1 MRTQCSLFNS
11 ISIHSISND
20 YSEKEAGMGTKHRGT
35 VAETRALDTYIKL
48 RRAINSLS
56 LRESEEIRKAGLT
69 ESQFGALE
77 ALFHLGPLCQ
87 RELADKVLKS
97 AGNMT
102 TVVDN
107 LERRGLVE
115 RQREGDDRRVVTVH
129 LTKSGEK
136 LIREVFPRVVGVLV
150 SAFSALTASDQDQ
163 LAALCRRLG
172 TAESLPTQTRSP
184 SGEQRREQ

>member
-1 MRTQCSLFNS
+1 MRKIGEERNNDRTVVVLYFDIDS
-11 ISIHSISND
+11 IDIEIKLK
-20 YSEKEAGMGTKHRGT
+20 EEAGMGTKHRGT

-48 RRAINSLS
+48 RRAINALS
-56 LRESEEIRKAGLT
+56 LRESREIRKAGLT

-115 RQREGDDRRVVTVH
+115 RRREGDDRRVVTVY
-129 LTKSGEK
+129 LTTSGEK

-150 SAFSALTASDQDQ
+150 HAFSALTASDQDQ

-172 TAESLPTQTRSP
+172 TAES
-184 SGEQRREQ
+184 

>member
-1 MRTQCSLFNS
+1 
-11 ISIHSISND
+11 
-20 YSEKEAGMGTKHRGT
+20 MGTKHRGT
-35 VAETRALDTYIKL
+35 AAETRALDTYIKL
-48 RRAINSLS
+48 RRAVNALS
-56 LRESEEIRKAGLT
+56 LREGEVMRGAGLT

-115 RQREGDDRRVVTVH
+115 RRRDVSDRRIVTVH
-129 LTKSGEK
+129 LTGKGEE
-136 LIREVFPRVVGVLV
+136 LVREVFPGVVGALV
-150 SAFSALTASDQDQ
+150 GAFSALTARDQNQ
-163 LAALCRRLG
+163 LAALCLRLG
-172 TAESLPTQTRSP
+172 TAAPRTDPQPVSSSGGRSD
-184 SGEQRREQ
+184 G